1 MIKPGV
7 VSVMMPA
14 YNAEAYI
21 DQAIESLLAQQYAQ
35 WELIVVNDGSTDG
48 TAAVV
53 ERWRDSRISLF
64 QQANGGEAAARNV
77 ALRQMQGEF
86 VAFLDADDLYLP
98 QHLAATVG
106 YLQAHPA
113 CDGVY
118 TDGYY
123 CDQQGRPLQ
132 TLASRRRGPLTGP
145 LFEEAVR
152 ASNVFG
158 PPLCVVLRRSVI
170 TQKQIWFDEAI
181 TIGPDWVFLIE
192 YADGSQ
198 FGYLDQATCL
208 YRIHQSNI
216 TVRVGLVRRARELA
230 KCRMRAIK
238 MPNFQS
244 CSVATRTAVFY
255 DLLVTLLR
263 GAPEEQSAITRWP
276 EFQALPFKEQ
286 ARLLRLMVSKSLLYA
301 SHTQGEQ
308 AHLAAWLHRSRQ
320 LNPNDWAALVV
331 AGVYA
336 INPLLCQ
343 WLLRLKTRHEV
354 DPLTIPPFADLQ
366 HVAHHEG

>member
-21 DQAIESLLAQQYAQ
+21 GPAIESLLAQRYPH

-53 ERWRDSRISLF
+53 ERFCDPRIRLI
-64 QQANGGEAAARNV
+64 QQANGGEAVARNV

-86 VAFLDADDLYLP
+86 VAFLDADDLYRP
-98 QHLAATVG
+98 EHLAATVG
-106 YLQAHPA
+106 YLHTHPA
-113 CDGVY
+113 DDGVY

-123 CDQQGRPLQ
+123 CDQEGHPLQ
-132 TLASRRRGPLTGP
+132 TLASRRRGPLAGQ

-152 ASNVFG
+152 ASNLFG

-170 TQKQIWFDEAI
+170 IQNNLGFDETI

-192 YADGSQ
+192 YADGRQ

-208 YRIHQSNI
+208 YRIHQTNI
-216 TVRVGLVRRARELA
+216 TMRVGLQRRARELA

-238 MPNFQS
+238 MASFQT
-244 CSVATRTAVFY
+244 CSVETRRAVFY

-263 GAPEEQSAITRWP
+263 GIPEQQSVITHWP
-276 EFQALPFKEQ
+276 EFQALPVKAQ
-286 ARLLRLMVSKSLLYA
+286 ACLLRLMASKSLLYGCD
-301 SHTQGEQ
+301 H
-308 AHLAAWLHRSRQ
+308 AHIHQWLRRSLQ
-320 LNPNDWAALVV
+320 LNPTDLVALGL
-331 AGVYA
+331 AGLYF
-336 INPLLCQ
+336 INPLLCRR
-343 WLLRLKTRHEV
+343 LLRLKTRHEV
-354 DPLTIPPFADLQ
+354 DPLTIPPFADMQ
-366 HVAHHEG
+366 RV